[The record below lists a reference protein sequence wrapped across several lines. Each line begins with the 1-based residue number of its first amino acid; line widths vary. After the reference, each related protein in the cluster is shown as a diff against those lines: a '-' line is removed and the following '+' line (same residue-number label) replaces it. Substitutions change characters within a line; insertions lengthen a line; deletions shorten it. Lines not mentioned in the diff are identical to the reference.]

1 MISSDHEKRNS
12 KCIILSHVEG
22 MVKALGGPNP
32 NLFRARSRNKLLDG
46 ISSESDVMRDIVDV
60 SDENGRQ

>member
-1 MISSDHEKRNS
+1 MHHTFT
-12 KCIILSHVEG
+12 CG
-22 MVKALGGPNP
+22 MNGKGLGVPNP

-46 ISSESDVMRDIVDV
+46 INSESDVMRDIVDV